1 MAEQKT
7 HWKLLTN
14 PNYLGGYAIPPG
26 QDLIATINHV
36 VCEEV
41 TGTNGKS
48 ESEVVAYF
56 YDNIKPMILNKTN
69 LKAIQEIYGTPYIE
83 DWSGCQIQIYYDP
96 LVKFGRKQVGG
107 LRIRPFVP
115 VQQRMTLKCS
125 DCKADIVASHG
136 YTAEKLS
143 AYTHQKYGK
152 ELCSNCAAKIKAK
165 LDAQKA
171 AQAPD
176 PFSEVTSDA
185 E

>member
-1 MAEQKT
+1 MGEQKT

-14 PNYLGGYAIPPG
+14 PNYLGGYAIPQG
-26 QDLIATINHV
+26 QDLIATISYV
-36 VCEEV
+36 SCEEV
-41 TGTNGKS
+41 TGTGGKS
-48 ESEVVAYF
+48 ENEVVAHF

-69 LKAIQEIYGTPYIE
+69 LTAIEKIYGTPYVE
-83 DWSGCQIQIYYDP
+83 DWKGCQIQIYFDP
-96 LVKFGRKQVGG
+96 LVKFGRKQTGG

-115 VQQRMTLKCS
+115 AQQKITLKCA
-125 DCKADIVASHG
+125 DCQADIVASHG

-152 ELCSNCAAKIKAK
+152 ELCASCAAKLKAK
-165 LDAQKA
+165 LEAQKA

-185 E
+185 K